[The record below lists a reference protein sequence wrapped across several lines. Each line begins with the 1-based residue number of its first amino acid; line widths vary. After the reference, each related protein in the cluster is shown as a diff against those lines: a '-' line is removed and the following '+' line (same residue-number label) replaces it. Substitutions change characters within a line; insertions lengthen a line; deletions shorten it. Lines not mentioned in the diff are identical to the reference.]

1 MFAPQRRSSCT
12 QAQSP
17 WVLYDLRSLEGCQ
30 RARQDW
36 EAWGKDYADVYQVG
50 LDHVLLVFR
59 PGGAQ
64 RLAPQTPSGLKR
76 RT

>member
-1 MFAPQRRSSCT
+1 MSAPQKSSCRT
-12 QAQSP
+12 QAQSL
-17 WVLYDLRSLEGCQ
+17 WVLYDLRNPEGRQ
-30 RARQDW
+30 RARKDW
-36 EAWGKDYADVYQVG
+36 EAWGKDYADVYPMG

-64 RLAPQTPSGLKR
+64 RLAPRTPSGLKR